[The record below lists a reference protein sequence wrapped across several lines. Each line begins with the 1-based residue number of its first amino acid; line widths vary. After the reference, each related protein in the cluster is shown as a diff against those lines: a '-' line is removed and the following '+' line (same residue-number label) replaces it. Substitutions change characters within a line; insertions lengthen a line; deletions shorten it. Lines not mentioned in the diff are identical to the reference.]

1 MSQQSGWLFY
11 AIASGGC
18 AALNGVFAKLTT
30 TQLTTTWATN
40 VSRILGLE
48 EPSHITDVLVRGL
61 FFLLNLAF
69 NAVMWG
75 LFTRALTLATS
86 TVRVSVINTSANFM
100 VTAILGAMVFKESL
114 PGALFWLHFVMLLAN
129 MLTVA
134 GTWWLG
140 ASFLVAGSVI
150 IGRRDEAQKESA
162 SGKAGEVDGSHESA
176 LAAGGV
182 KIGATN
188 FNGTKRKTDTFERQ
202 KSR

>member
-1 MSQQSGWLFY
+1 
-11 AIASGGC
+11 
-18 AALNGVFAKLTT
+18 
-30 TQLTTTWATN
+30 
-40 VSRILGLE
+40 
-48 EPSHITDVLVRGL
+48 
-61 FFLLNLAF
+61 
-69 NAVMWG
+69 
-75 LFTRALTLATS
+75 
-86 TVRVSVINTSANFM
+86 M